1 MNPGKVDCARAT
13 ISVCSL
19 SCFGG
24 GGGGGVRKHE
34 IFLPALSLA
43 LPRKRGRG
51 AHRARS
57 AKVLQP
63 NAPDFASFIDFEPR
77 LADTEGVRAQPPD
90 SLRSSPRKRGPRVT
104 DRGSWIPAS
113 VGMNGSFVPNSS
125 PQIFFLKSP
134 RPRANALFYPTAI
147 FPR

>member
-1 MNPGKVDCARAT
+1 MFLAKTMDPGEVESARAT
-13 ISVCSL
+13 NSVCPPSRL
-19 SCFGG
+19 RGG
-24 GGGGGVRKHE
+24 GGEGVRKHE

-63 NAPDFASFIDFEPR
+63 NAPDFASLIDFEPR
-77 LADTEGVRAQPPD
+77 LADTEGGRAQPPD
-90 SLRSSPRKRGPRVT
+90 SLRSSPRKRGPRIT

-113 VGMNGSFVPNSS
+113 AGMNGSFVPNSS
-125 PQIFFLKSP
+125 PQSAAAASP
-134 RPRANALFYPTAI
+134 RARANGLL
-147 FPR
+147 